1 MLKRLAVYVFKVLV
15 ILLTLAGWMAAGIV
29 TINFMVAVTPEE
41 ARAKNLPLPSGWT
54 AGVWNH
60 GSYYQWWTIQER
72 PLLFGISVFYL
83 FACVLFF
90 WGRRFWLRRLHRNRN
105 SS

>member
-1 MLKRLAVYVFKVLV
+1 MFKRLFVHVFKVLV
-15 ILLTLAGWMAAGIV
+15 ILLLLVGYMLAGISVISFMA
-29 TINFMVAVTPEE
+29 AVTPEE

-60 GSYYQWWTIQER
+60 GAYYHWWTIQEK

-83 FACVLFF
+83 LTCLLFF
-90 WGRRFWLRRLHRNRN
+90 GGQGYLIRRFRWDRDSN
-105 SS
+105 

>member
-1 MLKRLAVYVFKVLV
+1 MLKRLVVHIFKLLVVLL
-15 ILLTLAGWMAAGIV
+15 IFLGYMLAGFSAISFMA
-29 TINFMVAVTPEE
+29 AVTPEE

-60 GSYYQWWTIQER
+60 GAYYQWWTIQER

-83 FACVLFF
+83 LTCILFF
-90 WGRRFWLRRLHRNRN
+90 WGQDYWVRRLHWDRDSN
-105 SS
+105 